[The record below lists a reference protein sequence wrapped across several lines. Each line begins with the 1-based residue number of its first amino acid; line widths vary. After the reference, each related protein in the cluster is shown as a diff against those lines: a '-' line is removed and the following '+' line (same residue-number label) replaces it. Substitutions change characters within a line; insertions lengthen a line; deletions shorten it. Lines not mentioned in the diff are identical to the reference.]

1 MTHTLNSHWPEELI
15 KFLEKE
21 TGFSFS
27 TLTVQKL
34 AGDAGSRLYWR
45 ISASSRSHSKK
56 NWILLETEPFL
67 DTKDQFPYMNIQSHL
82 LQHQVHVPHIYAV
95 APSLGVLLVED
106 FGDNSLEKVTQKLAA
121 KQYGKYYFLAL
132 DELFKIHFEASKPA
146 PRCVAFG
153 LAFDTEK
160 LLWELNFMKEHLM
173 KRHLHLTLS
182 PQEEKTLQS
191 SFLDLCKTLDAQPR
205 YFTHRDYHS
214 RNLMIQDEKICV
226 LDFQDARMGPCHYD
240 LASLLKDSYVQL
252 AQELRE
258 ELLKYY
264 LFEKNKREGK
274 KTDPKEF
281 QKIFNWMSIQRNLKA
296 MGTFGYLHVE
306 KGKSNYLPYL
316 KPTWNSV
323 QENLEKFLEF
333 KELYT
338 LLQKCFK
345 ELS

>member
-1 MTHTLNSHWPEELI
+1 MMTHSLNLHWSEELL

-21 TGFSFS
+21 TGLSFQ
-27 TLTVQKL
+27 TLAIQKL
-34 AGDAGSRLYWR
+34 AGDASSRLYWR
-45 ISASSRSHSKK
+45 LSHK
-56 NWILLETEPFL
+56 NKRWVLLETEPFSEA
-67 DTKDQFPYMNIQSHL
+67 KDQFPYINIQAHL
-82 LQHQVHVPHIYAV
+82 YPYHVHVPHIYTV

-106 FGDNSLEKVTQKLAA
+106 FGDNSLEKVTQKLSA

-132 DELFKIHFEASKPA
+132 DELFKIHFEASKPN
-146 PRCVAFG
+146 PRCIAFG

-160 LLWELNFMKEHLM
+160 LLWELNFMKEHLIE
-173 KRHLHLTLS
+173 HYLHYAFS
-182 PQEEKTLQS
+182 SQEEKILQS
-191 SFLDLCKTLDAQPR
+191 SFLHLCKYLDAQPR

-252 AQELRE
+252 PKELRE

-281 QKIFNWMSIQRNLKA
+281 QKIFDWMCIQRNLKA
-296 MGTFGYLHVE
+296 MGSFAYLHVE
-306 KGKSNYLPYL
+306 KGKSSYLQYL
-316 KPTWNSV
+316 KPTWNYIR
-323 QENLEKFLEF
+323 ENLEKFSEF
-333 KELYT
+333 KELYA